1 MFLALV
7 LFVGIPV
14 LGTGAWT
21 GILASSILEL
31 DFKESIGACF
41 CGVLLADVDDAI
53 FWTLVAAGFAGGMAT
68 AFYGL
73 CSVVLPPIAHLLT
86 TNFGIQKSFEIV
98 GAVCGAV
105 ICAGGL
111 LSFIFVGKTSANP
124 TANHAASGLSWR
136 EMIATKQFWKML
148 FFLCCGAVSGMMII
162 SHSAG
167 IAGKQVGLTTAMAAT
182 AELPRVLYPIDSEP
196 AKR

>member
-41 CGVLLADVDDAI
+41 CG

-68 AFYGL
+68 G
-73 CSVVLPPIAHLLT
+73 
-86 TNFGIQKSFEIV
+86 
-98 GAVCGAV
+98 
-105 ICAGGL
+105 
-111 LSFIFVGKTSANP
+111 
-124 TANHAASGLSWR
+124 
-136 EMIATKQFWKML
+136 
-148 FFLCCGAVSGMMII
+148 VSR
-162 SHSAG
+162 
-167 IAGKQVGLTTAMAAT
+167 KNRKEQYY
-182 AELPRVLYPIDSEP
+182 E
-196 AKR
+196 

>member
-14 LGTGAWT
+14 LGTGVWT

-68 AFYGL
+68 G
-73 CSVVLPPIAHLLT
+73 
-86 TNFGIQKSFEIV
+86 
-98 GAVCGAV
+98 
-105 ICAGGL
+105 
-111 LSFIFVGKTSANP
+111 
-124 TANHAASGLSWR
+124 
-136 EMIATKQFWKML
+136 
-148 FFLCCGAVSGMMII
+148 VSR
-162 SHSAG
+162 
-167 IAGKQVGLTTAMAAT
+167 KNRKEQYY
-182 AELPRVLYPIDSEP
+182 E
-196 AKR
+196 